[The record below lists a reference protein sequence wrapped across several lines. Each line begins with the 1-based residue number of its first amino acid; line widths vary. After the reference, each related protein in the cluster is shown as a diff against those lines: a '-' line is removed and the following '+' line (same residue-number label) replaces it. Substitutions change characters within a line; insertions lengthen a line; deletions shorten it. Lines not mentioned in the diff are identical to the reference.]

1 MRSGSQTGAKI
12 SPLFFNVRKSGR
24 PPARI
29 RPGRRND
36 QLQNRQKRRMIPGSI
51 RINVRSG
58 TGGSCSRTKKESS
71 CPQDKT
77 GGSERWGLFR
87 INSITFQIS
96 QQEEGSPWPGTRRIL
111 LKGESMMTTSII
123 RLSRLFCN
131 QKGDPPAAESR
142 RIDEE

>member
-1 MRSGSQTGAKI
+1 MRSGSQTGANI

-29 RPGRRND
+29 RPGQRND
-36 QLQNRQKRRMIPGSI
+36 QLQNRRKRRMIPGSI
-51 RINVRSG
+51 RMNVRSG

-71 CPQDKT
+71 CRKT
-77 GGSERWGLFR
+77 KQEDLNGGDYSG
-87 INSITFQIS
+87 SILS
-96 QQEEGSPWPGTRRIL
+96 LSRYHSKKKDPPGRDTRRIDQ
-111 LKGESMMTTSII
+111 KGESMMTTSII